1 MPVCKMSKANPL
13 GLIAAYGDSDEESD
27 DGSAVKCEN
36 RAYFTAYENKPS
48 TVQAGI
54 HPSPIAHCPWSACY
68 DENSGFTYYWNQQ
81 TNAVTWEAPTEYLL
95 ALKLAQQ
102 QLTTAGSTEVS
113 AEEWQLYQQ
122 ALAEKQTQKTTPS
135 TKPAAKKTEKSV
147 KSNKKRSKSDD
158 EEKIE
163 LITSYHNSDSESN
176 DETEKSPTLPTP
188 KPSKIAKVVQK
199 KPRALD
205 HKPPSSANQNYMVPI
220 GPELPPGLENKSTKH
235 VLNEEVKLAQK
246 SENDCP
252 EEKVLL
258 RKLKDKAKLL
268 EKLGGELPSDVQ
280 EIIKDDMKAV
290 DSPKSDKDVTDIDVL
305 LEEIE
310 KKELPKVKPKTN
322 EGGCK
327 SGSNSPRDKTTPSD
341 DAEPKNT
348 PNGPSLFPSAAFIDK
363 NSIDKDTPPI
373 DNQKKENLYLM
384 NTETVDN
391 VNRKRLRIS
400 NSVLPDRKRDK
411 VEIPTYTTKYAQFVE
426 GVSSERTG
434 LGFSKDEE
442 CTENPKNTISYG
454 NGLTFT
460 KGETLNE
467 EKKDEDLDDLTDLVE
482 AKLKFLSQIQP
493 YTLTT
498 IQEMM
503 IQMQTLLS
511 AFRAGALSSSYWRR
525 WAGGARSTLAAHEAA
540 AAPPGWKC
548 VFLRS
553 EGRYCYTR
561 EVDGFQQYEYPAV
574 DTTDMDI
581 STTPP
586 HEPKEESWRATPPP
600 PGTDD
605 AEQTI
610 NDATSKKEI
619 GDELQSFYNDIAEI
633 EKSSGTEPNSP
644 EPPQP
649 PPPPEISDTVREMR
663 EMRET
668 RETREMSREKDV
680 RLNRKKSKVKLSTCI
695 GMKHKSVSNLVAKW
709 QQVAEEIN
717 SD

>member
-1 MPVCKMSKANPL
+1 MSKANPL

-27 DGSAVKCEN
+27 DGAAVKGDN
-36 RAYFTAYENKPS
+36 RAYLTAYENKTT
-48 TVQAGI
+48 TVQPGI

-68 DENSGFTYYWNQQ
+68 DENTGFTYYWNQQ

-102 QLTTAGSTEVS
+102 QLNTAGSTEVS

-122 ALAEKQTQKTTPS
+122 ALAEKQTQKTTPNI
-135 TKPAAKKTEKSV
+135 KPATKKPEKIV

-176 DETEKSPTLPTP
+176 DETDKSPSLPTP
-188 KPSKIAKVVQK
+188 KPNKIAKVIQK
-199 KPRALD
+199 KPRTLD
-205 HKPPSSANQNYMVPI
+205 HKLPLSNQNYTMPI
-220 GPELPPGLENKSTKH
+220 GPELPPGIENKIATEKK
-235 VLNEEVKLAQK
+235 VENILNEDVKLAQK

-280 EIIKDDMKAV
+280 EIIKDDMRSL
-290 DSPKSDKDVTDIDVL
+290 DSPRSDKDVTDIDVL

-310 KKELPKVKPKTN
+310 KKELPKVKPKRN
-322 EGGCK
+322 EGGSK
-327 SGSNSPRDKTTPSD
+327 SGSNSPRDKVLD
-341 DAEPKNT
+341 DTEPKNT
-348 PNGPSLFPSAAFIDK
+348 SNGPSLFPSAAFIDK
-363 NSIDKDTPPI
+363 NSIDKDTPAT

-384 NTETVDN
+384 NTDAIDN

-442 CTENPKNTISYG
+442 CTESPKNTISYG

-460 KGETLNE
+460 KGEILNE
-467 EKKDEDLDDLTDLVE
+467 EKKDEDLDDLTELVE

-498 IQEMM
+498 VQEMM

-511 AFRAGALSSSYWRR
+511 AFRAGALSSSYWRK

-548 VFLRS
+548 VFLR
-553 EGRYCYTR
+553 YT
-561 EVDGFQQYEYPAV
+561 PAY
-574 DTTDMDI
+574 I
-581 STTPP
+581 
-586 HEPKEESWRATPPP
+586 PPP
-600 PGTDD
+600 P
-605 AEQTI
+605 QPHPHH
-610 NDATSKKEI
+610 
-619 GDELQSFYNDIAEI
+619 IA
-633 EKSSGTEPNSP
+633 
-644 EPPQP
+644 
-649 PPPPEISDTVREMR
+649 
-663 EMRET
+663 
-668 RETREMSREKDV
+668 
-680 RLNRKKSKVKLSTCI
+680 
-695 GMKHKSVSNLVAKW
+695 LVTPTA
-709 QQVAEEIN
+709 
-717 SD
+717 